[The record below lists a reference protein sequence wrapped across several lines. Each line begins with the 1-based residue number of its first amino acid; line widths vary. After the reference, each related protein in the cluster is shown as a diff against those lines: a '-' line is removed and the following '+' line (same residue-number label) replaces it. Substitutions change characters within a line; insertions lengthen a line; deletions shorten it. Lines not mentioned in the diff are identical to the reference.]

1 MTSGIRRWLAPV
13 AGALIAAA
21 LTGAPAP
28 AAGAPH
34 YIDLAKVP
42 KPKITG
48 AEIVAGLEDFVAKY
62 PLRQNLV
69 GPNNVAA
76 AQFLADEAESY
87 GFKSRILEFEVGTP
101 PRTVRAVEAVKR
113 GTVKPNNWLAFV
125 AHYDIVPGQ
134 GATIQG
140 AYDDGSGTNMLRYFG
155 KAFSKQPM
163 KHSIALLWFDGEE
176 NGLLG
181 SRAYAAMMEE
191 KGQAMDAVM
200 GFDMNGIGYPAPY
213 CICIYYGPRPEDA
226 AKAVPLLEYVNFK
239 YLKFPVSDGSPGTEE
254 KWPFGTTGGICVCGA
269 NIRNSD
275 ERSFSQSY
283 FTLRWAGMR
292 QAIDYPGYHLPW
304 DTVQLMEQVAGG
316 RSNLEEGTENTFL
329 SAYYTTFVLDNL

>member
-1 MTSGIRRWLAPV
+1 MKRKRRHIPTLALLAALV
-13 AGALIAAA
+13 AGSL
-21 LTGAPAP
+21 GAPGP

-34 YIDLAKVP
+34 YVNLAKVP
-42 KPKITG
+42 KPDITG
-48 AEIVAGLEDFVAKY
+48 GEIISGLEDFVAKF

-69 GPNNVAA
+69 GPNNEAA
-76 AQFLADEAESY
+76 ANFLADEAKSY
-87 GFKSRILEFEVGTP
+87 GFTTRILEFQAGTP
-101 PRTVRAVEAVKR
+101 PRTVRAVEAVRR
-113 GTVKPNNWLAFV
+113 GTTKPNNWIAFV

-155 KAFSKQPM
+155 KAFSKLPM

-181 SRAYAAMMEE
+181 SQAYADMMA
-191 KGQAMDAVM
+191 KQGQAIDAVM

-213 CICIYYGPRPEDA
+213 CICVYYGTPEDA
-226 AKAVPLLEYVNFK
+226 AKAVPILEYVNYK
-239 YLKFPVSDGSPGTEE
+239 YLKLPESDGSPGTAE
-254 KWPFGTTGGICVCGA
+254 KWPFGTEGGLCVCGP

-275 ERSFSQSY
+275 ERSFAAKGY
-283 FTLRWAGMR
+283 FSLRWAGMR

-316 RSNLEEGTENTFL
+316 RDNLEQGTENTFL